1 MEVKR
6 DSTIQFE
13 NKIYESIFLDFD
25 FYINKKNIIP
35 DDTYFV
41 NHSNEMIQMT
51 SINLLSF
58 PYIYSKNW
66 EDKKKIYSTTEETN
80 LKGTIIKA
88 INALRFRKLLLIM
101 ENLQEKIKNSTNYE
115 ESEVH
120 QKLYILLSKARSDL
134 AISLGGIVVF

>member
-1 MEVKR
+1 LEK
-6 DSTIQFE
+6 
-13 NKIYESIFLDFD
+13 
-25 FYINKKNIIP
+25 
-35 DDTYFV
+35 
-41 NHSNEMIQMT
+41 
-51 SINLLSF
+51 
-58 PYIYSKNW
+58 
-66 EDKKKIYSTTEETN
+66 KKKIYSTTEETN